1 MVEGMSRARDRRK
14 RREREA
20 WYWGNR
26 AAHVLKRSGPWL
38 SLDCTECH
46 GSGRAPDHA
55 QCDALGS
62 DVPIGRYQMCRKCG
76 GTGKVRAGMR
86 HFNVTI

>member
-1 MVEGMSRARDRRK
+1 MSRARDRRK

-26 AAHVLKRSGPWL
+26 AAHVLRRSGPWL
-38 SLDCTECH
+38 SPDCTECH
-46 GSGRAPDHA
+46 GSGCAPDHE
-55 QCDALGS
+55 QRDVFGS
-62 DVPIGRYQMCRKCG
+62 DGPIGRNQRCRKCG
-76 GTGKVRAGMR
+76 GTGKVRAGML

>member
-1 MVEGMSRARDRRK
+1 MSRARDRRK
-14 RREREA
+14 KREREA

-55 QCDALGS
+55 LRVLQDAQRAR
-62 DVPIGRYQMCRKCG
+62 DAAIGIYHMCRKCG
-76 GTGKVRAGMR
+76 GTGKVRSGML